1 MKKIFLVAVLLL
13 GLCSGLIAAAQPDAL
28 TGRAVMLKVDGRP
41 DGDSNKQL
49 LQVTLT
55 NKAGSKRERTMW
67 SFAKDYGKDEKK
79 IFYFEKPAD
88 VKGVTFLTW
97 QYDDPDRDDDRWLY
111 LPALKKSRRIS
122 GSSKNDYF
130 MGTDFTYDD
139 LGGRAVDEENH
150 RLLKEETLDGK
161 KCWVVQTISKN
172 PKDIYG
178 KRIAWIR
185 QDYLIAVK
193 IDYYG
198 RKQKLLKTLTRSKFV
213 LKNGIWTALKME
225 MVNVQENHRTLIKT
239 LDIKYNIDLKD
250 NFFTVSTLEKGV
262 L

>member
-1 MKKIFLVAVLLL
+1 VKKIILGVVLLL
-13 GLCSGLIAAAQPDAL
+13 GLSSGLMVAAKPAAL
-28 TGRAVMLKVDGRP
+28 DGRAVMVKVDERP
-41 DGDSNKQL
+41 DGESNKQL
-49 LQVTLT
+49 LQVSLT
-55 NKAGSKRERTMW
+55 NKAGSKRERMMW
-67 SFAKDYGKDEKK
+67 SFSKDYGKDEKK

-97 QYDDPDRDDDRWLY
+97 QYDDSKRDDDRWLY

-150 RLLKEETLDGK
+150 KLLKEENLNGTP
-161 KCWVVQTISKN
+161 CWVVQTISKD

-185 QDYLIAVK
+185 QDCLIAAKV
-193 IDYYG
+193 DYYD
-198 RKQKLLKTLTRSKFV
+198 RKQRLLKTLVRSQFV
-213 LKNGIWTALKME
+213 LKDGIWTAMGMKMN
-225 MVNVQENHRTLIKT
+225 NVQEKHQTIIKT
-239 LDIKYNIDLKD
+239 ISIEYNIELPA

-262 L
+262 M